1 MGFIYLYYIL
11 GIIMLPGIIFASIA
25 QAKIYSAYHEY
36 SEIQT
41 KKQKTANVVA
51 REILDKNNLQDVAIQ
66 KIGGDLTD
74 NFNPKTN
81 VVSLS
86 DGVYNSTTI
95 AGVSV
100 ALHEVGH
107 AIQHANGYAPAKIR
121 LTLVP
126 VINVFSHL
134 LWPLVIIGLII
145 SFIAGFDNI
154 VGQAFLGGG
163 IAFFSLSMIFSLI
176 TLPTELDASKRAKQ
190 ELLASGNMDEEEIQ
204 GAKKVLDAAALT
216 YVAALVVSI
225 LTLLRFVL
233 TILILRNGS
242 KK

>member
-1 MGFIYLYYIL
+1 
-11 GIIMLPGIIFASIA
+11 MLPGIIFASVA

-36 SEIQT
+36 SKIQT
-41 KKQKTANVVA
+41 KRQKPANVVA
-51 REILDKNNLQDVAIQ
+51 REILDRNSLQDVSIQ
-66 KIGGDLTD
+66 KIAGTLTD

-81 VVSLS
+81 EVSLS
-86 DGVYNSTTI
+86 ENVYDSTTV

-107 AIQHANGYAPAKIR
+107 AIQHANNYAPARMR

-126 VINVFSHL
+126 VLNVFSHL

-154 VGQAFLGGG
+154 VGQVFIGGG
-163 IAFFSLSMIFSLI
+163 IAFFALSMLFSLI

-190 ELLASGNMDEEEIQ
+190 ELLSSGNMDEEEIE

-216 YVAALVVSI
+216 YVAALIVSI
-225 LTLLRFVL
+225 LTLLRFIA
-233 TILILRNGS
+233 TILILRGGDRR
-242 KK
+242 